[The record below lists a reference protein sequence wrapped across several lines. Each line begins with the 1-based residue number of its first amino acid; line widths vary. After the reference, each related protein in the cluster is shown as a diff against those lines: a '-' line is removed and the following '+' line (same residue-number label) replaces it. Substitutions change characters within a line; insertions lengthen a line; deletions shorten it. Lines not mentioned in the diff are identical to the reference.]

1 MTFNQITLKNLKG
14 NIKHYIL
21 YLFSLILSIIL
32 YFSFVTLQ
40 YTHSLN
46 NGSSKIINQGAKVGS
61 VFFIHYDY
69 HFLNVCEPS
78 IY

>member
-1 MTFNQITLKNLKG
+1 MSSNNANSRVRRLINRWFVY
-14 NIKHYIL
+14 IKKMIIVMNYVL

-46 NGSSKIINQGAKVGS
+46 NGTSKIINQGAKVGQA
-61 VFFIHYDY
+61 F
-69 HFLNVCEPS
+69 
-78 IY
+78 

>member
-1 MTFNQITLKNLKG
+1 MTFNQITLKNLKS
-14 NIKHYIL
+14 NIKHYVL

-46 NGSSKIINQGAKVGS
+46 NGTSKIINQGAKVGS
-61 VFFIHYDY
+61 FFIHYDY
-69 HFLNVCEPS
+69 HFLNVYEPS